1 MLLISVILIHRK
13 EVNMTEAQRQ
23 ASRKYDKENT
33 KTFTF
38 KLNYN
43 TDGDLIAFLEM
54 LQNRQGYL
62 KKLISEDLRNQCG
75 KFDDYKQEA

>member
-1 MLLISVILIHRK
+1 
-13 EVNMTEAQRQ
+13 MTEAQRQ

-62 KKLISEDLRNQCG
+62 KKLISEDLM
-75 KFDDYKQEA
+75 KQTEGRL